1 MQRYFAKN
9 IIDKKVELDSGDYH
23 HIKNVMRCKNNDNI
37 EVVFNNKL
45 YIATILD
52 IENFNIEV
60 TEEKDDNNELPIELI
75 VAVGLVKEQKMDL
88 ILQKLTELGV
98 SRIIPIKFSRS
109 IVNLDDKKIDKKI
122 VRWTSICKEASEQS
136 KRNIIP
142 IIDRPITVKELTKI
156 EADKK
161 LVASVREDNNFIS
174 NYLQNNEKGVKI
186 LVVIGPEGGIA
197 DNEEDI
203 LNDNGFN
210 SVSLGKSVLRVET
223 AAIYVASVINY
234 SCGV

>member
-23 HIKNVMRCKNNDNI
+23 HIKNVMRCRNNDNI

-52 IENFNIEV
+52 IENFNIEI

-98 SRIIPIKFSRS
+98 NRIIPIKFSRS

-122 VRWTSICKEASEQS
+122 VRWTSICKEASEQA
-136 KRNIIP
+136 KRNVIP

-161 LVASVREDNNFIS
+161 LVASVREDKNFIS
-174 NYLQNNEKGVKI
+174 NYLQNNQKGVKI

-197 DNEEDI
+197 DKEEDI
-203 LNDNGFN
+203 LIVNGFD